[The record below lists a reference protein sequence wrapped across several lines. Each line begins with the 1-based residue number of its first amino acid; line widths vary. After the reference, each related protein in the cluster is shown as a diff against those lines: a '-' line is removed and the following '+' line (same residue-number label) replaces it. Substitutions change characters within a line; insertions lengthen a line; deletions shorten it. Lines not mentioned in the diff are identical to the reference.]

1 MTEARGLT
9 KGGTSPPSVKTR
21 ARRILKRLRTQG
33 PNAPVELSYTTPFE
47 LLVATILSAQCT
59 DERVNRVTPAVFAT
73 YPGARELARASQA
86 QLEAL
91 IKPTGFYRNKAQ
103 HLVKCSQ
110 VLISQFGGSVPGTME
125 ELTSLPGIGRKTA
138 NVLLGACFRVPAIVV
153 DTHVK
158 RVAQRLPLT
167 RNTDP
172 TKIEFDLQAV
182 WPPGL
187 DRRLATDFAPWPL
200 RVPGAETPMCLPA
213 CCMKTVSGKEGCCD
227 HVEKHDGFWKKGGN
241 LSRARR
247 GRGSPVGESI
257 DFGKSS
263 SGCPK
268 AGLSGKR
275 N

>member
-1 MTEARGLT
+1 MKNQQSEISNHQST
-9 KGGTSPPSVKTR
+9 KTR
-21 ARRILKRLRTQG
+21 AGRILKRLRTES

-110 VLISQFGGSVPGTME
+110 ALISQFAGSVPGTME

-153 DTHVK
+153 DTHVEHAWPSDCSSPEIPTRRK
-158 RVAQRLPLT
+158 SSLT
-167 RNTDP
+167 CRRSG
-172 TKIEFDLQAV
+172 
-182 WPPGL
+182 PPGIGSKA
-187 DRRLATDFAPWPL
+187 RSGFCSTAVTSAWRGNPT
-200 RVPGAETPMCLPA
+200 VPPA
-213 CCMKTVSGKEGCCD
+213 YCMKTVSGKESCYD

-247 GRGSPVGESI
+247 GRGSPVGEPSI
-257 DFGKSS
+257 
-263 SGCPK
+263 SGNRHPG
-268 AGLSGKR
+268 AQR
-275 N
+275 RV

>member
-1 MTEARGLT
+1 MKNQQSEISNQKST
-9 KGGTSPPSVKTR
+9 KTR
-21 ARRILKRLRTQG
+21 AGLILKRLRTQG

-158 RVAQRLPLT
+158 RVAQRLQLT

-182 WPPGL
+182 WPARDWIEGSQRIL
-187 DRRLATDFAPWPL
+187 LHGRYVCLARKPQCAFCVLYEDCEWEGKLL
-200 RVPGAETPMCLPA
+200 RPC
-213 CCMKTVSGKEGCCD
+213 
-227 HVEKHDGFWKKGGN
+227 
-241 LSRARR
+241 
-247 GRGSPVGESI
+247 
-257 DFGKSS
+257 
-263 SGCPK
+263 
-268 AGLSGKR
+268 
-275 N
+275 

>member
-1 MTEARGLT
+1 MKNQQSEISNQKST
-9 KGGTSPPSVKTR
+9 KTR

-33 PNAPVELSYTTPFE
+33 PNAPVELSYATPFE

-59 DERVNRVTPAVFAT
+59 DERVNRVTPAVFAI

-110 VLISQFGGSVPGTME
+110 ALISQFGGSVPGTME

-158 RVAQRLPLT
+158 RVAQRLQLT

-172 TKIEFDLQAV
+172 TKIECDLQAV
-182 WPPGL
+182 WPARDWIEGSQRIL
-187 DRRLATDFAPWPL
+187 LHGRYVCLARKPQCAACVLYEDCQWEGKLL
-200 RVPGAETPMCLPA
+200 RPC
-213 CCMKTVSGKEGCCD
+213 
-227 HVEKHDGFWKKGGN
+227 
-241 LSRARR
+241 
-247 GRGSPVGESI
+247 
-257 DFGKSS
+257 
-263 SGCPK
+263 
-268 AGLSGKR
+268 
-275 N
+275 